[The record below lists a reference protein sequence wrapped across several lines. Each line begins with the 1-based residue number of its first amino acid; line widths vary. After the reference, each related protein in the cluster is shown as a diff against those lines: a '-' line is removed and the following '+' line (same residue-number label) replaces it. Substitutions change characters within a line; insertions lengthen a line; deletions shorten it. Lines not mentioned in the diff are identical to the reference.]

1 MNDMNLR
8 WWLFWLAGWLL
19 LVVTSQSL
27 LPLMPIDE
35 TRYIAVAWDM
45 WLRQDLLVP
54 HLNGETYAHK
64 PPLLF
69 WLINLGWWL
78 FGVNEWWPR
87 LVPGLFAL
95 GSLWLTQRIAG
106 LLWPQRTSIAF
117 WAPTI
122 LLGSLYW
129 AFFTPRLMFDMMM
142 VFFTLLALLGV
153 LLARRG
159 KHWGWGLFAVGIGL
173 GLLTK
178 GPVILLYTLP
188 PALLAPLW
196 MDKPTTGWWRWYAS
210 LLAGIVGGAALA
222 LCWVLPAIAQGGAGY
237 ENDLLWKQTTGR
249 LVKSFAHDRPFWW
262 YLPLLPIMLF
272 PWLLWGGLWRALAGL
287 YAGGPDRRNRM
298 LLFWMLLVLA
308 VFSLIGGKQP
318 HYLLPLFPAF
328 ALLGARG
335 LDEYWQPGTRVHMF
349 APALLLL
356 SAGVGLLAVTFLT
369 PLQHWPVWIQNV
381 SPATGLGLMGLGGLL
396 LAPAS
401 WPRPDTAIM
410 ALGTA
415 SVMAVVI
422 VIAGVVHVAAPAYD
436 LRALSRFV
444 AQKQAAGDAIVNNAN
459 YHGQFHFFGRLQQ
472 PLEQVRDKKVVQ
484 WAQQNP
490 DGWIIFYPD
499 SPHPPQGSPIF
510 WQPYR
515 SGSIEVRP
523 ASQIH

>member
-1 MNDMNLR
+1 MQNIIFR

-19 LVVTSQSL
+19 LVVTSQYL

-35 TRYIAVAWDM
+35 TRYISVAWEM
-45 WLRQDLLVP
+45 WLRHDFLVP

-64 PPLLF
+64 PPFLF

-78 FGVNEWWPR
+78 FGINEWWPR

-95 GSLWLTQRIAG
+95 ASLWLTQRTAY
-106 LLWPQRTSIAF
+106 LLWPQRTNVAL

-129 AFFTPRLMFDMMM
+129 ALFTPRLMFDMIM

-153 LLARRG
+153 LQARSGRY
-159 KHWGWGLFAVGIGL
+159 WGWGLFATGIGL

-196 MDKPTTGWWRWYAS
+196 IDQPATGWWRWYLG

-222 LCWVLPAIAQGGAGY
+222 LCWVLPAIAHGGTDY
-237 ENDLLWKQTTGR
+237 ENALLWKQTTGR
-249 LVKSFAHDRPFWW
+249 MVESFAHDRPLWW

-272 PWLLWGGLWRALAGL
+272 PWLLWGGLWKAVAGL
-287 YAGGPDRRNRM
+287 YRGGLDRCSRM
-298 LLFWMLLVLA
+298 CLYWMLLVLA
-308 VFSLIGGKQP
+308 IFSLVAGKQP

-328 ALLGARG
+328 ALLAARC
-335 LDEYWQPGTRVHMF
+335 LDEHWQVNTRLHMLV
-349 APALLLL
+349 PALFLVSIGLVLLVI
-356 SAGVGLLAVTFLT
+356 SYLT
-369 PLQHWPVWIQNV
+369 PLPHWPTWIQNI
-381 SPATGLGLMGLGGLL
+381 SPLSGLGLMGLGGFLL
-396 LAPAS
+396 SPS
-401 WPRPDTAIM
+401 RWSRPDTAVI
-410 ALGTA
+410 ALGST
-415 SVMAVVI
+415 SVVALLL
-422 VIAGVVHVAAPAYD
+422 VIAGVIHVATPAYD
-436 LRALSRFV
+436 LHALSRFV
-444 AQKQAAGDAIVNNAN
+444 AQKQAAGAVIVNNAN
-459 YHGQFHFFGRLQQ
+459 YHGQYHFLGRLQQ
-472 PLEQVRDKKVVQ
+472 PLQQVRDNKVLQ

-490 DGWIIFYPD
+490 EGWIIFYPD
-499 SPHPPQGSPIF
+499 SPHPSADSPAF

-523 ASQIH
+523 ASEIH